1 MRITYIS
8 PLSLAKVALVLY
20 GALGLIVGL
29 FFAAFSIFGAAIGA
43 ASGEESAMFGAFFG
57 IGAIVLMPIFYG
69 GMGALMAV
77 ISAWLYNVAAGFI
90 GGIEIRTESTPAA

>member
-20 GALGLIVGL
+20 GVLGLLMGL
-29 FFAAFSIFGAAIGA
+29 FFAAFSLFGAALGA

-57 IGAIVLMPIFYG
+57 VGAIVFLPIFYG
-69 GMGALMAV
+69 GMGAVMALV
-77 ISAWLYNVAAGFI
+77 AAWLYNVAAGFI
-90 GGIEIRTESTPAA
+90 GGIEVRTEVMPTS